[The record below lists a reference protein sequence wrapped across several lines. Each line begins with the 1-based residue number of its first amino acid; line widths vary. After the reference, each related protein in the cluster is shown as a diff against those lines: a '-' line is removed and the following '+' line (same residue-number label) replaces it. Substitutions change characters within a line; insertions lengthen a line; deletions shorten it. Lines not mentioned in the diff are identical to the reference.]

1 MKKQRAVFL
10 DRDGVINRIVY
21 HRELGIIDTP
31 FTVGQFRLLPGVAQA
46 IRKINRLGLK
56 AVVVSNQP
64 GIAKRHF
71 SHKTLVDMTKKM
83 ERAMKRGGAY
93 LDAIYY
99 CLHHPQAVNPAY
111 KRRCPCRKPNPGLL
125 KRGAEELKIDLK
137 SSFLVGDGIPDIQA
151 GRRAGC
157 RTILIGNWKCDLCK
171 LMEAKKL
178 KPDYIASDILDA
190 IRFIEKNL
198 KIGS

>member
-1 MKKQRAVFL
+1 
-10 DRDGVINRIVY
+10 
-21 HRELGIIDTP
+21 
-31 FTVGQFRLLPGVAQA
+31 
-46 IRKINRLGLK
+46 
-56 AVVVSNQP
+56 
-64 GIAKRHF
+64 
-71 SHKTLVDMTKKM
+71 MTKKM

-171 LMEAKKL
+171 LMQAKKL

-198 KIGS
+198 RTGS